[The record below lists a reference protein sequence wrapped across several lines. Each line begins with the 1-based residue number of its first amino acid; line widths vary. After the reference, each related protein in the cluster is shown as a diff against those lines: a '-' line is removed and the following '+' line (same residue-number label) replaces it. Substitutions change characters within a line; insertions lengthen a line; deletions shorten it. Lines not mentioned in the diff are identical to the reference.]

1 MAGANGIKL
10 SGEWAALIA
19 AMDGDNLKARLARAL
34 PRAAERVGR
43 DFTKLAR
50 GRIRSK
56 DYAPN
61 SPITVILKGSSTP
74 LVDRGDLFQGITY
87 HVVSPYELRLGV
99 MRQRSG
105 AQVVNVGLIVHEGA
119 TINVKQH
126 PQVRRKVWAT
136 IRDRLGPA
144 RMASLNARQRTSVRA
159 AATSLGLTVKAK
171 ASRRKVM
178 GYLFA
183 TGKIP
188 RSAPA
193 ARGSDVWIIPARPFL
208 AGPAQDPGFHR
219 GIVKHYGEAVES
231 ALKGL

>member
-1 MAGANGIKL
+1 MPAGGVKL
-10 SGEWAALIA
+10 SGDWQRLIA
-19 AMDGDNLKARLARAL
+19 AMDGDTLKARLAKAL

-43 DFTKLAR
+43 EFTKLAR

-74 LVDRGDLFQGITY
+74 LVDKGDLFQGITFQ
-87 HVVSPYELRLGV
+87 VASPYELRLGV
-99 MRQRSG
+99 LRQRSG
-105 AQVVNVGLIVHEGA
+105 AQVVNIGLIVHEGA

-126 PQVRRKVWAT
+126 PAVRRKVWAMV
-136 IRDRLGPA
+136 RDRLGPA
-144 RMASLNARQRTSVRA
+144 RMAALNARQRTSVRGA
-159 AATSLGLTVKAK
+159 AHALGLTVRAK

-178 GYLFA
+178 AYLFA

-188 RSAPA
+188 RSSPA

-208 AGPAQDPGFHR
+208 AGPAQDPTFHR
-219 GIVKHYGEAVES
+219 AIERHYGEAVQ
-231 ALKGL
+231 AAFKGL